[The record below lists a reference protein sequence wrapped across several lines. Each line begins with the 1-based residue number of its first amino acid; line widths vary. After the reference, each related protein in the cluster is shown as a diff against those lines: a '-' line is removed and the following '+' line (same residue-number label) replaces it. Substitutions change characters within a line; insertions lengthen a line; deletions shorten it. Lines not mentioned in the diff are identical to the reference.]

1 MFCPKCGNAD
11 QQPESYCRNCGEF
24 LVDHSSSSY
33 LLNKILGGSTP
44 ATQINVNLALN
55 LLSIFTCFLLLGF
68 LNGHYDALNARTGE
82 QPPSVIYLVYGFLVV
97 ISVWQMLS
105 FVVGARL
112 RSKLGRKATASAPD
126 SAGTPKTLGDRTTL
140 EHLPPANFAQDVP
153 LSVTEDQTKILD
165 PKIARK

>member
-11 QQPESYCRNCGEF
+11 QQPESYCRSCGEF
-24 LVDHSSSSY
+24 LVDHSTSSY

-55 LLSIFTCFLLLGF
+55 LLSVFACFLLIGF

-82 QPPSVIYLVYGFLVV
+82 QPPSVIYLVYGFLAV

-105 FVVGARL
+105 FIVGVRL
-112 RSKLGRKATASAPD
+112 RTKLGRKAAAPAQD
-126 SAGTPKTLGDRTTL
+126 AAVGQNALDDRTTL

-153 LSVTEDQTKILD
+153 LSVTEDQTKTLD
-165 PKIARK
+165 PKIAQN